1 MISCSHSNLNL
12 VVDCCPGGT
21 SSKELACQCRRHKKC
36 RFDPWVGKIPWRR
49 NGNPFQYSCLEN
61 PMDRG
66 AWRATV
72 HRVAKSQTWLKWLS
86 TWVDNKYINLPSK
99 KKKKN
104 WWKAFFLPIQFQ
116 FLNSILKSRYNR
128 KIDNTYFSCCL
139 KLFKYI

>member
-1 MISCSHSNLNL
+1 MW
-12 VVDCCPGGT
+12 VGFPGDT
-21 SSKELACQCRRHKKC
+21 SGKELTCQCRRHKKC
-36 RFDPWVGKIPWRR
+36 RFDLWAGKIQGGEG
-49 NGNPFQYSCLEN
+49 NGNLLQYSCLEN

-86 TWVDNKYINLPSK
+86 TWVGNKYLTPPSK

-104 WWKAFFLPIQFQ
+104 WWKAFALPFQFQ

-128 KIDNTYFSCCL
+128 KIDNTYLSCCL